1 MRIGIQLSRKAF
13 GEAGM
18 WAHRVPLDT
27 RKVRLSDE
35 PQTAQ
40 VFADM
45 RTDHGPPWACD
56 VEKGIMR
63 LHGDI
68 VAESASVGTSSGV
81 KIQTV
86 NSLRHAL

>member
-1 MRIGIQLSRKAF
+1 
-13 GEAGM
+13 M
-18 WAHRVPLDT
+18 WAHRVSLDA

-45 RTDHGPPWACD
+45 RTDHGSPWACD

-63 LHGDI
+63 LHGAI
-68 VAESASVGTSSGV
+68 VAESASMGASSGV